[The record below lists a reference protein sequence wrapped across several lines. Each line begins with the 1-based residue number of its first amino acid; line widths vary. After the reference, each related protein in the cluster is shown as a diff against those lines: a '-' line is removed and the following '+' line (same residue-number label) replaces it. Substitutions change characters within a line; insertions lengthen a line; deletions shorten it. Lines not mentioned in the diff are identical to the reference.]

1 LITPLLRKGDYI
13 YGSFVKP
20 ENINGY
26 INNTNPGDLSDHL
39 GRVPFS
45 LSNTNEA
52 IAYTKIIAPSWTQT
66 PLSERQ
72 TIVKKFLKHIEKQ
85 LRKRNLISL
94 ITRETGVPNWEALQE
109 IKECIYILENLLQE
123 STDIYGKKS
132 KEENLQGISVEKKG
146 RGVIACITPFS
157 SSLYTS
163 VFFTAGAILAGNCV
177 IHNPSK
183 YTPLIGQFIA
193 EAWDHTPLPRGVY
206 SLIQGPGSHVG
217 SLLCKDPSIQ
227 GVLFAGSLQVA
238 KTVQRKTP
246 PYKFSAIYIGGKSAA
261 IVLDDCDF
269 DTTTKT
275 IISISFRAAGQRP
288 YSICRVFGS
297 KKALAEIEKR
307 LHEELKKLI
316 IGYGEVKGVY
326 FGPLISEHWKKRYL
340 HFGQDITKNGHAAV
354 LSAKEALDYKKYN
367 DEDEP
372 SDIPQYRQGFFVRP
386 AIYRIDW
393 KNNRNF
399 LEEEPPGPFLLLYET
414 ESVNESIL
422 LHNQQTYRNMAT
434 IFGNPSSDQIP
445 QTCQDLQS
453 GAIFINHPPQE
464 VSLEYT
470 SQGNTANRNRGIS
483 LLRDLCAR
491 KLVFQLK

>member
-20 ENINGY
+20 EHINGY

-52 IAYTKIIAPSWTQT
+52 IAYTKIIAPTWTQT
-66 PLSERQ
+66 PLIERQ
-72 TIVKKFLKHIEKQ
+72 NIVKKFLKHIEKQ
-85 LRKRNLISL
+85 LRKRFLISL

-109 IKECIYILENLLQE
+109 IKECIYILESLLQE
-123 STDIYGKKS
+123 STAVFGRKQ
-132 KEENLQGISVEKKG
+132 KEDNLSGISVERKG

-163 VFFTAGAILAGNCV
+163 VFFTATAILAGNCV

-217 SLLCKDPSIQ
+217 TLLCKDPSIQ
-227 GVLFAGSLQVA
+227 GVLFAGSQQVA
-238 KTVQRKTP
+238 KIVQRKTP
-246 PYKFSAIYIGGKSAA
+246 PYKFSALYIGGKSSA
-261 IVLDDCDF
+261 IVLDDCDL

-275 IISISFRAAGQRP
+275 IMSSSFRASGQRS
-288 YSICRVFGS
+288 YSLCRVFAS
-297 KKALAEIEKR
+297 KKTIAEIESR
-307 LHEELKKLI
+307 LHQELKKLV

-340 HFGQDITKNGHAAV
+340 HFGQDITQNGHAAV
-354 LSAKEALDYKKYN
+354 LSAKESLDYKRYN
-367 DEDEP
+367 EEEEATDVL
-372 SDIPQYRQGFFVRP
+372 QFRQGFFVRP
-386 AIYRIDW
+386 AIYKIDW

-414 ESVNESIL
+414 DSLEESIL
-422 LHNQQTYRNMAT
+422 LHNQQTYRNMT
-434 IFGNPSSDQIP
+434 TVFGNPNSEKIVQA
-445 QTCQDLQS
+445 CNNLQA
-453 GAIFINHPPQE
+453 GTIFINHPPQE

-483 LLRDLCAR
+483 LLRELCAR
-491 KLVFQLK
+491 KLIFKLS